1 MKKHVLGFI
10 LMVGLIIGLPIV
22 ASAHVTVLPATSA
35 TGAYE
40 TYTVKVPVEKDSNTT
55 KVVVKLPVGVS
66 FSSYEPVA
74 GWKTTFSKQAK
85 TITWQAQNGGIK
97 AGQFMRFTF
106 SAKNPD
112 KETSIPWN
120 AYQYYQDGSIVE
132 WTGGAD
138 ADTPHAVT
146 KIVKNVDSGTAAD
159 SHGKTL
165 TQKKAAET
173 PVPADSNRWLTWITL
188 VASVIAIVISMIAIV
203 SKRK

>member
-55 KVVVKLPVGVS
+55 KVVVKLPAGVS
-66 FSSYEPVA
+66 FSSYEPVT

-112 KETSIPWN
+112 KETAIPWN

-132 WTGGAD
+132 WTGGTN
-138 ADTPHAVT
+138 ADTPHAIT
-146 KIVKNVDSGTAAD
+146 KIVKNVDNGTAAD
-159 SHGKTL
+159 SHGKIL
-165 TQKKAAET
+165 TQKKVKETAA
-173 PVPADSNRWLTWITL
+173 PADTHSWFIWITL
-188 VASVIAIVISMIAIV
+188 ATSLGALIISILSLMI
-203 SKRK
+203 KRK